1 MKRLRRYLFTLL
13 VAGLVLG
20 LARSSDA
27 QSRRY
32 YELVR
37 EFSQPQIDTE
47 ALVLPDRDSTALVG
61 VTFRLPHPLLVF
73 HQTGSAAGE
82 RGFRAN
88 VRVAVEVLR
97 DGEPVRE
104 RTWREIYDVAAYEST
119 RDEEAAL
126 EGGLWVDLPP
136 GRYTYR
142 FEVVDLNADQTAR
155 SSPRA
160 LRVPTGAEP
169 AVGPAVFVREVGGG
183 GDRIR
188 VQPANLSGD
197 VAFGASAYAVIPV
210 WADSLAETATIAYEL
225 LQGSGGGRGSAERDA
240 ESDGLLDFGDDS
252 RGGPAGGAAD
262 VFRRSLARDGARS
275 DESGSTADLRPVRS
289 DTLPPGDLIPL
300 SGVHPVDSTSS
311 AFSMERAVSRERAE
325 AYAAVVD
332 LRGERLENATYRL
345 RTALAGSD
353 ASAADTARFAT
364 YWRAM
369 PYSLYDL
376 DVALEHLSF
385 IVPEDTL
392 DALRSG
398 SRREKRRQFEAFWD
412 RRDPNPRTPF
422 NPLVAEYYRRIDYA
436 ADEFR
441 TGLSPTPNG
450 LETDRGRIYVVHG
463 APEETARSV
472 PERGRVRETWTYED
486 GRTFVFEASSSLDSF
501 ELVTQS
507 G

>member
-1 MKRLRRYLFTLL
+1 MKRLRRYLITLL
-13 VAGLVLG
+13 LAGLLVG

-37 EFSQPQIDTE
+37 EFSQPQIDSE
-47 ALVLPDRDSTALVG
+47 ALVLPGRDSTALVG

-73 HQTGSAAGE
+73 HQTGAAGE
-82 RGFRAN
+82 ERSFRAN
-88 VRVAVEVLR
+88 VRVVVEVLR
-97 DGEPVRE
+97 DEEPIRE
-104 RTWREIYDVAAYEST
+104 RSWREAYDVATYEAT

-126 EGGLWVDLPP
+126 DGGVWLDLPP

-142 FEVVDLNADQTAR
+142 FEVADLNAEQTVR
-155 SSPRA
+155 SRPRA
-160 LRVPTGAEP
+160 LRIPTGDEP
-169 AVGPAVFVREVGGG
+169 VLGPPVFVREVGGG

-197 VAFGASAYAVIPV
+197 VAFGESAYAVIPV
-210 WADSLAETATIAYEL
+210 WTDSLAETARIAYDLRRGFGE
-225 LQGSGGGRGSAERDA
+225 SRGSVGDP
-240 ESDGLLDFGDDS
+240 ESDGLFDFDGDA
-252 RGGPAGGAAD
+252 RGGSAGGGAG
-262 VFRRSLARDGARS
+262 VFRRSLARDAARS

-289 DTLPPGDLIPL
+289 DTLPPGELIPL
-300 SGVHPVDSTSS
+300 SGVHPVDSASS
-311 AFSMERAVSRERAE
+311 AFSMERAVSRERTE

-332 LRGERLENATYRL
+332 LRGERLENASYRL
-345 RTALAGSD
+345 RAALVGSD
-353 ASAADTARFAT
+353 AAAADTARFAT
-364 YWRAM
+364 YWRDM

-398 SRREKRRQFEAFWD
+398 SRREKRRSFEAFWD
-412 RRDPNPRTPF
+412 RRDPDPRTPF
-422 NPLVAEYYRRIDYA
+422 NPLMAEYYRRIDHA

-450 LETDRGRIYVVHG
+450 LNTDRGRIYIVHG
-463 APEETARSV
+463 APEQTERSV

-501 ELVTQS
+501 ELVTQP